1 MAALSCRPTAA
12 KPAPVIGMLMPI
24 LRTVSAATAGRA
36 TKPPAAAAAM
46 PFSTVLRN
54 MMVPPICFPLPLW
67 GGISSSH
74 PFEMRNLRPLALRLA
89 GDRRPRQARLAVFH
103 DEGVLERI
111 PRRFDVGRAGARLVV
126 AHIIADEVAGDAELG
141 IGFEVLVLGIVEL
154 RDQRLEAR
162 LVNQKVKMRRPHI
175 VPALRAQQL
184 ADRAVDRDRITG
196 RLDTAEADVAA
207 GVGGELPA

>member
-36 TKPPAAAAAM
+36 MKPPAAVAAR

-54 MMVPPICFPLPLW
+54 MMVPPSLFPLPLVGTGR
-67 GGISSSH
+67 GGGRAVKRQRQGQRKNLPTPTPPSPQGGGSNFSH

-103 DEGVLERI
+103 DEGVFERI

-126 AHIIADEVAGDAELG
+126 AHIVADEVAGDAELR

-162 LVNQKVKMRRPHI
+162 FVNQKVKMRRPHI
-175 VPALRAQQL
+175 VPALRAQ
-184 ADRAVDRDRITG
+184 
-196 RLDTAEADVAA
+196 
-207 GVGGELPA
+207 